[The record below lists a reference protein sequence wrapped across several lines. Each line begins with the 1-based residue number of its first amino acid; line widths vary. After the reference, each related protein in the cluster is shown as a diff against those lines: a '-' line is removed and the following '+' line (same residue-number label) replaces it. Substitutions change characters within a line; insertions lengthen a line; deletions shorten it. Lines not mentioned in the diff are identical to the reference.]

1 MPRSVG
7 GDDFQCCLVRDYEG
21 RFCVSTVL
29 WIRLES
35 DPDDFIPDDLYE
47 LFDKLD
53 ALDRHCQGLGVRTLT
68 EFVDFSDVESN
79 LAGEADFADDEDAA
93 EDSAEDDAG
102 WSEEDAKWISPAE
115 LLETLNALREDLAG
129 DESQDGV
136 LEELAQVIDRCEEA
150 VHNEDRVRLIA
161 VM

>member
-1 MPRSVG
+1 M
-7 GDDFQCCLVRDYEG
+7 
-21 RFCVSTVL
+21 STVL

-53 ALDRHCQGLGVRTLT
+53 ALDQRCQGLGVRTLT
-68 EFVDFSDVESN
+68 EFVDFSDVEAN
-79 LAGEADFADDEDAA
+79 LADGADFADDEDAA
-93 EDSAEDDAG
+93 EDLAEDDED
-102 WSEEDAKWISPAE
+102 WSEENARWVSPAE

-136 LEELAQVIDRCEEA
+136 LEELAQLIDRCEEA
-150 VHNEDRVRLIA
+150 VHNEERVRLIA